1 MKIVVTGA
9 GGRLGRHVVRELAG
23 AGHEVTGIDKVASG
37 ESPVRMLTLDLLDAP
52 RIMSALVGAEAV
64 VHLGNHID
72 PTAAVPDPA
81 YNQNV
86 VMNFNVF
93 EAARVAGVR
102 RLVFASSVQ
111 AMTGDRR
118 RSDPPAPSRLPWLPL
133 DGDHPAIPTNPY
145 ALSKAAGEDML
156 RYYAR
161 KGAVSAVAIR
171 FPKLTVEPPPPEG
184 WQWDEARLD
193 EAFTWL
199 TFADGAR
206 LVVAALAAAPA
217 GFRVYFPA
225 APRPWMTGEVEA
237 LRQLYFPE
245 VPVKGGGALR
255 SFVDG
260 SATSR
265 ETGWAPRDL

>member
-9 GGRLGRHVVRELAG
+9 GGRLGRCVVRELVA
-23 AGHEVTGIDKVASG
+23 AGHEITGIDKVAPDG
-37 ESPVRMLTLDLLDAP
+37 NPVRMLTLDLLDAP
-52 RIMSALVGAEAV
+52 RIMSALAGAEAV

-72 PTAAVPDPA
+72 PTAAAPDPS
-81 YNQNV
+81 YSENV

-93 EAARVAGVR
+93 EAARVAGAR
-102 RLVFASSVQ
+102 RFIFASSVQ
-111 AMTGDRR
+111 AMTSDHR
-118 RSDPPAPSRLPWLPL
+118 RSDARARSPLPWLPL

-145 ALSKAAGEDML
+145 ALSKAAGEDLL
-156 RYYAR
+156 RYYVR
-161 KGAVSAVAIR
+161 KGGFSAVAIR
-171 FPKLTVEPPPPEG
+171 FPKLTVEPPPPAG

-206 LVVAALAAAPA
+206 LVAATLAAAPA

-225 APRPWMTGEVEA
+225 APRPWMAGEVEA
-237 LRQLYFPE
+237 LRQRYFPE

-255 SFVDG
+255 SFADCR
-260 SATSR
+260 AILQ